1 MNPLEG
7 AQIPGP
13 LGPLAIESYRMH
25 LKLWEELRED
35 TGIDYQGRIISL
47 VKVAFH
53 ESEIPELR
61 QSLDVFTAARDDGF
75 SASWLDRQQVLSLE
89 PRLSPAIIG
98 GIYARGNAALDSYQ
112 YTLALANA
120 AEKRGVTIRSGSV
133 RGVKVTTG
141 RVAAVLLGDTEI
153 ACEYLVLAAGP
164 WSREAETWL
173 DVSIPVD
180 PLKGEILRLDSPGP
194 APEHD

>member
-1 MNPLEG
+1 MVEPSEVVIVGGGVAGCSVAYHLALAGIKSTVIEREGVGTQASGFSAGGLNPLEG
-7 AQIPGP
+7 AQILGP

-75 SASWLDRQQVLSLE
+75 SASWLDRQ
-89 PRLSPAIIG
+89 
-98 GIYARGNAALDSYQ
+98 
-112 YTLALANA
+112 
-120 AEKRGVTIRSGSV
+120 
-133 RGVKVTTG
+133 
-141 RVAAVLLGDTEI
+141 
-153 ACEYLVLAAGP
+153 
-164 WSREAETWL
+164 
-173 DVSIPVD
+173 
-180 PLKGEILRLDSPGP
+180 
-194 APEHD
+194 